1 MYRLNVF
8 IFSMLALLF
17 FGLKAWANLN
27 PMENL
32 RCAFPQPSTQLTTD
46 FRNKQILV
54 KGSWKNSTKDSIQA
68 YKIGQTELFFS
79 GEKDEA
85 TLLLTF
91 HDAILRV
98 EFYHQGSDG
107 QTDEEYVHTG
117 TLIQGQKRWIGG
129 CQTLGK

>member
-27 PMENL
+27 PMENF

-46 FRNKQILV
+46 FRNKQVLV

-85 TLLLTF
+85 TLILTF

-117 TLIQGQKRWIGG
+117 TLIRGQKRWIGG